1 MRWMFAIGLLLLLAL
16 GILLVPQARSDR
28 EMRNGG
34 GAVAESSAGTARGDI
49 EPATRAV
56 GTAGTHDG
64 AAEAHAGDVITEIET
79 ITGTNDA
86 MALVG
91 RRVDLHVD
99 VQHRAND
106 HAFWVGPSD
115 NRLLVILGRDTRDGS
130 QRQRGAPSNH
140 GIAPVRGGQRAAI
153 SGVIRPAPK
162 AEDRYSWNLT
172 RDDERELS
180 DRKIYIDADTVS
192 SEGHGSF

>member
-1 MRWMFAIGLLLLLAL
+1 MKWMFVLGLLLVLVL
-16 GILLVPQARSDR
+16 GIMLVSQDR
-28 EMRNGG
+28 TDRDLTGG
-34 GAVAESSAGTARGDI
+34 VAAPVGAI
-49 EPATRAV
+49 PV
-56 GTAGTHDG
+56 GTAGAHDD
-64 AAEAHAGDVITEIET
+64 AAEARGGDLISDIET

-99 VQHRAND
+99 VQDRAND
-106 HAFWVGPSD
+106 YAFWVGSPD
-115 NRLLVILGRDTRDGS
+115 NRLLVVIGRDSRDGS

-140 GIAPVRGGQRAAI
+140 RIAPVRGGQRAAI

-162 AEDRYSWNLT
+162 AEQRYSWNLT
-172 RDDERELS
+172 RDDERELA

-192 SEGHGSF
+192 SEGHGTF